1 MARERMLPARL
12 IRPLRFAIVGVS
24 NTLID
29 VGVFSLLALGL
40 AVLPA
45 TANVVSYAV
54 GTANSWVL
62 NRCWTF
68 HDLAGSGSGAQFAG
82 FAAINLAILGLST
95 ALVWA
100 LAPVVGPLLAKLT
113 AVLVCFGANYT
124 LCRTLVFR
132 GTA

>member
-1 MARERMLPARL
+1 VARERMLPARL

-29 VGVFSLLALGL
+29 VGVFSLLAIGL
-40 AVLPA
+40 SVLPA
-45 TANVVSYAV
+45 AANVVSYAV

-68 HDLAGSGSGAQFAG
+68 RDLTGSGSGAQFAG

-95 ALVWA
+95 AGKAHRGAHL
-100 LAPVVGPLLAKLT
+100 LRGELHPLPHPS
-113 AVLVCFGANYT
+113 VSGDGV
-124 LCRTLVFR
+124 R
-132 GTA
+132 